1 MLRRNLQPGIPCE
14 LNEREFCA
22 GINCK
27 TNTVVSRHFSR
38 AGNTQFYICPSSNNI
53 NDHCIFGQDDK
64 TKDDI
69 DKKSN
74 KDPHNLTAVPMHLN

>member
-1 MLRRNLQPGIPCE
+1 MSHADGGLQGS
-14 LNEREFCA
+14 
-22 GINCK
+22 
-27 TNTVVSRHFSR
+27 VSLHMCDFHK
-38 AGNTQFYICPSSNNI
+38 ATHDI

-74 KDPHNLTAVPMHLN
+74 KDPHNLTAIPMHLN